1 LQKQT
6 TEEGSM
12 IDGIDLTVPR
22 LGECRVDSPL
32 IPLLDARRVSVNY
45 VDEADRVLVDDTL
58 STLVARNLSNTELPG
73 FEPGGPRRKIFFDP
87 SKTRVGI
94 VTCGGL
100 CPGLNNVIRGLVM
113 ELNVHYGVR
122 RIFGFRNGY
131 QGFIAR
137 YGHPVVDLTPESVR
151 GINEDGGTMLGT
163 SRGGQDPEEVVDC
176 LERMNINVLFVIGGD
191 GSMRGALKIA
201 QVAAARGERIAVV
214 GIPKTIDNDIPYIDH
229 SFGFQTAFGQAGELI
244 RAANVEARS
253 APGGVGLV
261 KLMGRH
267 SGFIAC
273 YAALAKNDADFV
285 LIPEVPFGLDGESG
299 LLARVVD
306 KVKQQGHAVVIVA
319 EGAGQEHLPVGDEAR
334 DASGNLSLRDIGA
347 FLRTRIGEHFR
358 AVGAELNIRYI
369 DPSYAIRS
377 VPANPYDSVYCLRL
391 AHAAVHAAMAGR
403 TSMVVGR
410 WHGRFVHV
418 PIELAVS
425 RTNQVDPYGDLWM
438 SVLEATGQPMQ
449 LGDLAPAPAPA
460 PSS

>member
-1 LQKQT
+1 
-6 TEEGSM
+6 M

-32 IPLLDARRVSVNY
+32 TPMLDARQASTNY

-58 STLVARNLSNTELPG
+58 STLVARSLPAEKLPG

-113 ELNVHYGVR
+113 ELTLHYRVG

-137 YGHPVVDLTPESVR
+137 YGHPVLDLTPDAVR
-151 GINEDGGTMLGT
+151 GIHEDGGTMLGT
-163 SRGGQDPEEVVDC
+163 SRGEQDPEEVVDC
-176 LERMNINVLFVIGGD
+176 LERMNINVLFVVGGD
-191 GSMRGALKIA
+191 GSMRGALRIA
-201 QVAAARGERIAVV
+201 QVAAERGERIAVV

-229 SFGFQTAFGQAGELI
+229 SFGFQTAFGQAGELV
-244 RAANVEARS
+244 RAAYSEARS

-285 LIPEVPFGLDGESG
+285 LIPEVPFAVDGDAG
-299 LLARVVD
+299 LLAQLLR
-306 KVKQQGHAVVIVA
+306 KVREQGHAVVIVA
-319 EGAGQEHLPVGDEAR
+319 EGAGQEFLPNGEQAR
-334 DASGNLSLRDIGA
+334 DASGNLTLRDIGA
-347 FLRTRIGEHFR
+347 FLRQRIADHFGS
-358 AVGAELNIRYI
+358 VGAELNIRYI

-391 AHAAVHAAMAGR
+391 AHAGVHAAMAGR
-403 TSMVVGR
+403 TAMVVGR

-418 PIELAVS
+418 PIELATS
-425 RTNQVDPYGDLWM
+425 KRNQVDPHGDLWM
-438 SVLEATGQPMQ
+438 SVLEATGQPFR
-449 LGDLAPAPAPA
+449 LGV
-460 PSS
+460 